1 MLRDATAEEIERLGI
16 PNVGETWACV
26 WESNGEITG
35 HLALSCGNGVC
46 FGHSTKCWDEDKTVA
61 LRLWLRGRAKARE
74 MGYKNVQVHLNADT
88 AMAEF
93 WANRGFKEIY
103 RVLEGEI

>member
-1 MLRDATAEEIERLGI
+1 MIRDATPEEIEQLGI

-26 WESNGEITG
+26 NVRDGAITG
-35 HLALSCGNGVC
+35 HLALSCGNDVC

-61 LRLWLRGRAKARE
+61 LRMWLRGKTKAKE
-74 MGYKNVQVHLNADT
+74 MGFNKVQVHLNPDT
-88 AMAEF
+88 KMAQF
-93 WANRGFKEIY
+93 WDRRGFKEIY